1 MDPIPIHLAAP
12 STTNETLEQI
22 IVAKNLFLASLTLI
36 VFDHFLT
43 IRSEVVYV
51 WQRPKTFVLWLFLA
65 IRYYAILALLVVAV
79 GYFSP
84 VISGTTCLH
93 WSLFLPLGITM
104 PLSIGPSILL
114 SVRVYAMYGRSKYIA
129 AGLGTILC
137 AQFAAGLWQYTV
149 KGGRVAPDPLNNYLF
164 HYCIYLPPAS
174 LGSVSSMYVFIDL
187 SFNTLLF
194 GLTLGRT
201 FFVYWRQKNVK
212 DASSLLKTLA
222 GNGAMYFGV
231 IFCTNLGWALMILLA
246 PTGLRGV
253 FSQPT
258 AALTTIMM
266 SRITLNLRSTGT
278 RRISYLPP
286 PLTGNYTRKT
296 TDVDYE
302 GGHGARG
309 GGNGGLYPL
318 EVLTNQ
324 THTRASRMSKS
335 GIGSSIRF
343 ERLPPSPISP
353 TFSMG
358 GRSSIRSYGG
368 GYAGYPPPPPSPG
381 ILITSHTETFADV
394 DV

>member
-1 MDPIPIHLAAP
+1 MDPVNFVAP

-36 VFDHFLT
+36 IFDHLLT
-43 IRSEVVYV
+43 LRSEVLYV
-51 WQRPKTFVLWLFLA
+51 WKRQKTFVLWLFLI
-65 IRYYAILALLVVAV
+65 IRYYAIIALTIVAI

-84 VISGTTCLH
+84 IISGTKCLH

-114 SVRVYAMYGRSKYIA
+114 SVRVYAMYGRSKVIL

-149 KGGRVAPDPLNNYLF
+149 KGGRVAPDPINNYLY

-174 LGSVSSMYVFIDL
+174 IGSVSSMYVFIEL

-194 GLTLGRT
+194 ALTLGRT
-201 FFVYWRQKNVK
+201 FFVYWHQRNFK

-231 IFCTNLGWALMILLA
+231 IFCLNLGWALMILLA

-266 SRITLNLRSTGT
+266 SRITLNLRSSGS
-278 RRISYLPP
+278 RRVSYAAPRLSYL
-286 PLTGNYTRKT
+286 RKT
-296 TDVDYE
+296 TDAGDSE
-302 GGHGARG
+302 QGP
-309 GGNGGLYPL
+309 NGYPL
-318 EVLTNQ
+318 EVITNQ
-324 THTRASRMSKS
+324 ARASRMSRT
-335 GIGSSIRF
+335 GLASSIRF
-343 ERLPPSPISP
+343 GLPPSPLSP
-353 TFSMG
+353 NFSVG
-358 GRSSIRSYGG
+358 GRSSMRSGYGG
-368 GYAGYPPPPPSPG
+368 HGGYGPGSGYPPPPPSPG
-381 ILITSHTETFADV
+381 ILITSHTETFADGV